1 MKKRAIDTIFTWI
14 GLLIAVPF
22 VWIISTS
29 FLVLFILFLDYY
41 FRILMLVPGWF
52 WLLIITVPVVIAEF
66 FITKLIS
73 PTHNRIVAII
83 VSVITILWQICFF
96 YALAHMAY

>member
-41 FRILMLVPGWF
+41 FRILMLVPGWL
-52 WLLIITVPVVIAEF
+52 WALIITIPTIIAEF
-66 FITKLIS
+66 FITELIS
-73 PTHNRIVAII
+73 PVHKRIVAIV
-83 VSVITILWQICFF
+83 VSVLIILWQIFF
-96 YALAHMAY
+96 LDGLSHMAY